1 MTVMLLRV
9 TSPVF
14 SIDISYCSI
23 SPLPNFPSPLSVTD
37 TALSTLIDGL
47 EVIDTTVGSSAA
59 PVDGSSEVS
68 LTLSLPEGLEAVTLA
83 ILITLPLSTAG

>member
-1 MTVMLLRV
+1 M
-9 TSPVF
+9 
-14 SIDISYCSI
+14 
-23 SPLPNFPSPLSVTD
+23 SPLPSFPSPLSVTD

-47 EVIDTTVGSSAA
+47 EVIDTTVGSLAA

-83 ILITLPLSTAG
+83 ILITLPLSTAGWVITNVA

>member
-23 SPLPNFPSPLSVTD
+23 SPLPTFPPLSVTD

-47 EVIDTTVGSSAA
+47 EVIDTTVGSLAA
-59 PVDGSSEVS
+59 AVVGSSELSVTS
-68 LTLSLPEGLEAVTLA
+68 SLPKGLEAVTLA